1 MYSSFV
7 QYRPLEVQKITQPL
21 LYFNCFF
28 NINFIIFFSKTYF
41 TKSVRNFKIALL
53 YIMKHV
59 KILLYKVTT
68 LYFLCMIYIYIGGG
82 THTVVC
88 TAHLYSTKHTVVL
101 IWSSWGVK
109 NHATCSFF
117 SLFFQHKIYNF
128 FSNTYLTK
136 SVRNVKFAFVYII
149 KHVKILLSKVTTLHF
164 MYDIY
169 IYIYIYI

>member
-21 LYFNCFF
+21 LYFHCFF
-28 NINFIIFFSKTYF
+28 NIKFIIFFSKTYF

-68 LYFLCMIYIYIGGG
+68 L
-82 THTVVC
+82 
-88 TAHLYSTKHTVVL
+88 
-101 IWSSWGVK
+101 
-109 NHATCSFF
+109 N
-117 SLFFQHKIYNF
+117 
-128 FSNTYLTK
+128 
-136 SVRNVKFAFVYII
+136 
-149 KHVKILLSKVTTLHF
+149 F

-169 IYIYIYI
+169 IYRGKKGERKPSIQFYVQLILPTLPFHPIRPFLYTPSLLYISPFPLTCPSPHTSPISVIQPSIQLIYTVPNTYIVAI

>member
-21 LYFNCFF
+21 LYFHCFF
-28 NINFIIFFSKTYF
+28 NIKFIIFFSKTYF

-68 LYFLCMIYIYIGGG
+68 LNFMYDIYIYIGGG

-109 NHATCSFF
+109 NHATSFIF
-117 SLFFQHKIYNF
+117 SLFFQHKINNF
-128 FSNTYLTK
+128 FFKHILQKVSEMLRLHSYILWSMLKFFRIK
-136 SVRNVKFAFVYII
+136 SQ
-149 KHVKILLSKVTTLHF
+149 H
-164 MYDIY
+164 
-169 IYIYIYI
+169 

>member
-21 LYFNCFF
+21 LYFHCFF
-28 NINFIIFFSKTYF
+28 NIKFIIFFSKTYS
-41 TKSVRNFKIALL
+41 TKSVRNVEIALL

-68 LYFLCMIYIYIGGG
+68 LNFMYDIYIYIGGG

-88 TAHLYSTKHTVVL
+88 TAHLYSTKHTDAL

-109 NHATCSFF
+109 DHATSSLF
-117 SLFFQHKIYNF
+117 SLFFHHKIYNF
-128 FSNTYLTK
+128 FFK
-136 SVRNVKFAFVYII
+136 NVLGWDGGGREPTSMPRKGGDYVSPPPVFYEEGE
-149 KHVKILLSKVTTLHF
+149 K
-164 MYDIY
+164 
-169 IYIYIYI
+169 